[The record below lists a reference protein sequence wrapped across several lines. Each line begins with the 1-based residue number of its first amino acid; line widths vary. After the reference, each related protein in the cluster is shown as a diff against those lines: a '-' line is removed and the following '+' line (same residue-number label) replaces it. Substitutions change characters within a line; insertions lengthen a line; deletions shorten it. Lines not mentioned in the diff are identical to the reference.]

1 MPTDWDYEQ
10 FWSPYRF
17 FFLERG
23 YTLYG
28 IDTTDEDFTMCIPP
42 SPRQQ
47 GDNVSHPY
55 ACFHV
60 NTTERQCV
68 DMPAVSRLLISH
80 HTGVYFISET
90 CYFCAGCVE
99 ARCRHKDN

>member
-47 GDNVSHPY
+47 GDNVPHPY

-90 CYFCAGCVE
+90 CYSCAGCVE